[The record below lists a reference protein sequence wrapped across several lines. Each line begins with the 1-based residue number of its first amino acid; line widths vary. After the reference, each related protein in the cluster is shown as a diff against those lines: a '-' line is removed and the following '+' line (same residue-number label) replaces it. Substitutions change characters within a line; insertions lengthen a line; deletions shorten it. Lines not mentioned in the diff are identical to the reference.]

1 MTKQEILPVK
11 RSGEFAFTYHY
22 TSGLKGIQCELVL
35 LQGGEE
41 NITAVGS
48 AVDTSI
54 ASKTGQAVAKDSMAK
69 TGRGVVK
76 TVARTLPAAVPAV
89 AAIIF
94 AAVTQQGPPPEAVNT
109 LKNAFL
115 AKRYDIRGKSY
126 FEGISKYYPTDTGL
140 RNARLNFRQIEE
152 THLMENII
160 YNEMRM
166 RGWLVDVGNVLY
178 RVRDTEGKQQR
189 VTLEVDF
196 VCNKG
201 SERIYIQSAWKLPDL
216 EKQEQEKRSLMQV
229 SDSFRKIIIV
239 GEHIKPWTDDN
250 GIRTLS
256 IYDFLLSD

>member
-1 MTKQEILPVK
+1 MEKIKQQPERILPDELDTALLDHTMNCVNGALCYTGDFIASSPADYQIMIRFIALDGEKQTVIQEKAIPLMTKQEILPVE
-11 RSGEFAFTYHY
+11 RSGKFAFTYHY

-115 AKRYDIRGKSY
+115 AKRYEINR
-126 FEGISKYYPTDTGL
+126 E
-140 RNARLNFRQIEE
+140 IESAQE
-152 THLMENII
+152 T
-160 YNEMRM
+160 
-166 RGWLVDVGNVLY
+166 
-178 RVRDTEGKQQR
+178 
-189 VTLEVDF
+189 
-196 VCNKG
+196 
-201 SERIYIQSAWKLPDL
+201 
-216 EKQEQEKRSLMQV
+216 
-229 SDSFRKIIIV
+229 
-239 GEHIKPWTDDN
+239 
-250 GIRTLS
+250 
-256 IYDFLLSD
+256 